1 MADINNINE
10 EVVALDEEKE
20 LNSIL
25 QIRRDKLTALKES
38 GNDPFEKVK
47 FDFDTYSVDI
57 KNNFD
62 DYNEKDV
69 KIAGRIMSRRDMGK
83 ANFIDVM
90 DGKGRIQ
97 C

>member
-1 MADINNINE
+1 MTDINNVNE
-10 EVVALDEEKE
+10 ELIVDEEKE

-38 GNDPFEKVK
+38 GNDPFQKVK
-47 FDFDTYSVDI
+47 YDFDTYSVDI
-57 KNNFD
+57 KDRFEEYED
-62 DYNEKDV
+62 KDV
-69 KIAGRIMSRRDMGK
+69 RIAGRIMSRRDMGK

>member
-1 MADINNINE
+1 MTDINNENNE
-10 EVVALDEEKE
+10 LIVDDDKE

-25 QIRRDKLTALKES
+25 QIRRDKLSALKES
-38 GNDPFEKVK
+38 GNDPFQKVR

-62 DYNEKDV
+62 EYNEKDV
-69 KIAGRIMSRRDMGK
+69 KFAVLIMSRRDMVK

-90 DGKGRIQ
+90 DG
-97 C
+97 